1 MRIPKYSVFS
11 PERVRG
17 CSDPARGERQSVNPI
32 IHQSNNPAVRA
43 FTMIEIAIS
52 LAVIGFALVAIIG
65 ILPTGLDVQK
75 QNREETIINQDAQMW
90 MEAIRNGAQGMDD
103 LTNYVDGISNYV
115 RTFRGPAGSYTYAD
129 RVDSYTYVTAPY
141 GITNGYRIVGLLS
154 TPKFTYDDPN
164 LNLNNGDFTSNY
176 VVAYVRSMS
185 GTAFDKYPQDNA
197 TLRDASFKY
206 KLISEV
212 TPYYY
217 TDNSWMDSASTSFQ
231 GVTYTNIVSN
241 KKINLY
247 DVRLIFRWPVL
258 PNGNIGPNRLVFR
271 TLMSGSVTNELTNF
285 KNPLHAYFFENRN
298 YVKAK

>member
-1 MRIPKYSVFS
+1 MKINKLIVG
-11 PERVRG
+11 EL
-17 CSDPARGERQSVNPI
+17 RGEGTRHST
-32 IHQSNNPAVRA
+32 RA

-65 ILPTGLDVQK
+65 ILPTGLDVQQ

-103 LTNYVDGISNYV
+103 LTNYVDYITEYSTPFGLNGPIS
-115 RTFRGPAGSYTYAD
+115 PATTQTYTLTSPPPQYP
-129 RVDSYTYVTAPY
+129 T
-141 GITNGYRIVGLLS
+141 INGYRIVGLLS
-154 TPKFTYDDPN
+154 TPKFTY
-164 LNLNNGDFTSNY
+164 GDVQNPPQSYEYSSNY
-176 VVAYVRSMS
+176 VVAIVRSMS
-185 GTAFDKYPQDNA
+185 GSAFDKYPQDNA

-217 TDNSWMDSASTSFQ
+217 TDGYWIDPSRPEFQ

-241 KKINLY
+241 KKVNLY

-258 PNGNIGPNRLVFR
+258 PNGNIGNNRLVFR
-271 TLMSGSVTNELTNF
+271 TMVSGSVTNEITSF
-285 KNPLHAYFFENRN
+285 RNPLHAYFFENRN